1 MEGNCAACGAARFRV
16 QPHQRV
22 PRHLRPKVPPFHT
35 LDADGVSGFKVLT
48 INKNVA
54 AFVYYARGIGKRFV
68 KLYQKK
74 SQFPTLTERVI
85 IEINMLGF
93 NVYKRQHISTVLLH
107 LSQSCVWHAP
117 ENMVP

>member
-1 MEGNCAACGAARFRV
+1 M
-16 QPHQRV
+16 
-22 PRHLRPKVPPFHT
+22 
-35 LDADGVSGFKVLT
+35 LT

-93 NVYKRQHISTVLLH
+93 NVYKLVFDNAGENISDKM
-107 LSQSCVWHAP
+107 LSLS
-117 ENMVP
+117 